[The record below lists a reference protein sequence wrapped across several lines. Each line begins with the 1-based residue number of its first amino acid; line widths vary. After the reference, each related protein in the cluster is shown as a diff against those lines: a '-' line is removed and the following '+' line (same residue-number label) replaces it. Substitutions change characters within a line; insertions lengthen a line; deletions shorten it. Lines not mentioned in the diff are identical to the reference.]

1 MEKTWR
7 WFGPSDPIKLNEL
20 RQIGVEGIVTSLY
33 DIPAGE
39 LWPED
44 RVGRLRGMIEDSG
57 LRWSVVESLPVAETI
72 KYGGADRDEVIDL
85 YRGSLAALG
94 RQGIRTVCYNFMPVI
109 DWVRTDLRHALP
121 DGSTTLYFDYAKL
134 AYFDIRI
141 LEREGAEKDYPD
153 TVLERMEKFAA
164 TATQA
169 DRRELV
175 DTIIVKT
182 QGFIC
187 GNISDGEAAPVRRF
201 KALMEPYRGV
211 GREQL
216 LSNLGYFLDAV
227 LPVCREYDIKLCIH
241 PDDPPMQVFGLPR
254 IAGSAGDIRK
264 ILAAADDFHNG
275 LTFCAGSLS
284 AGAHNDVE
292 AMARE
297 FAPRTHFV
305 HLRSCNLLPGGDFI
319 EAPHTSGRVNLPELI
334 RIFERQGRN
343 LPMRVDH
350 GREMLGDADKGYNP
364 GYSFHGRML
373 AFAQVEGMMA
383 ALESE

>member
-1 MEKTWR
+1 M
-7 WFGPSDPIKLNEL
+7 
-20 RQIGVEGIVTSLY
+20 
-33 DIPAGE
+33 
-39 LWPED
+39 
-44 RVGRLRGMIEDSG
+44 
-57 LRWSVVESLPVAETI
+57 
-72 KYGGADRDEVIDL
+72 
-85 YRGSLAALG
+85 
-94 RQGIRTVCYNFMPVI
+94 
-109 DWVRTDLRHALP
+109 
-121 DGSTTLYFDYAKL
+121 
-134 AYFDIRI
+134 
-141 LEREGAEKDYPD
+141 
-153 TVLERMEKFAA
+153 
-164 TATQA
+164 
-169 DRRELV
+169 

-201 KALMEPYRGV
+201 KALMEPYSGV

-241 PDDPPMQVFGLPR
+241 PDDPPMQVLGLPR